1 MRFQAKSYCFTMEK
15 VADIN
20 SHLQKC
26 VELCS
31 IAFQFKA
38 VSRALTVAEQ
48 ENSLILRT
56 PPSNRAP
63 TSTLFSLRSRINSF
77 CCFNC
82 CCSSCSEPIRSVAA
96 ASCGKNHV
104 CILSLHEHETPEEI
118 LKSGAHFSLG
128 PFILP
133 RSCQA
138 ILQLYSPYSLN
149 KATTFI
155 SVPPAQ
161 CPHHLFLSH
170 STKSQTQPQ
179 VFMCSALPG
188 TQNKAQGSHGAAG
201 TLWQFQVEIPQ
212 KALDAELYQFRL

>member
-1 MRFQAKSYCFTMEK
+1 MLLPQHFFHFVPELIRF
-15 VADIN
+15 VA
-20 SHLQKC
+20 LTAAA
-26 VELCS
+26 LP
-31 IAFQFKA
+31 A
-38 VSRALTVAEQ
+38 VSQFGQLLLQAVE
-48 ENSLILRT
+48 
-56 PPSNRAP
+56 
-63 TSTLFSLRSRINSF
+63 
-77 CCFNC
+77 
-82 CCSSCSEPIRSVAA
+82 
-96 ASCGKNHV
+96 KNV

-155 SVPPAQ
+155 SVPPAR